1 MNTDR
6 NVGSFA
12 ASAESRQSDFVIA
25 IDFGGTK
32 IDVATANRVGELLEQ
47 SRIETDAAQGA
58 QQAIERALTLARS
71 LMARTA
77 ALTGGRCL
85 AAGVVSPGVILPDR
99 ILLAP
104 NVPGWEQLALTD
116 IVRDRLEISRI
127 AVGTDVKAAAV
138 AEVRW
143 GSLQDA
149 DPGIFLS
156 LGTGIAL
163 AIVIGGKVLM
173 GAHGT
178 AGEIGY
184 SLRSVADEKGIA
196 DGHAPLEEAVGGR
209 AIGERGSKL
218 LGGKLSA
225 AEVFAS
231 ADAHARA
238 FIDETLAELAVHV
251 ANLAILLDPARI
263 AIGGGLMNAGE
274 RILDALAPRLRFA
287 VPFPPEVVPAH
298 FVHDGALRGAVAL
311 ALTVASGTPTAPTAG
326 QSNQMGQ

>member
-6 NVGSFA
+6 IAGSFA
-12 ASAESRQSDFVIA
+12 SSAELSQRDFVIA

-32 IDVATANRVGELLEQ
+32 IDVASANLVGDLLEQ
-47 SRIETDAAQGA
+47 SRIETDAPHGA
-58 QQAIERALTLARS
+58 QQAIERALTLARNLIAS
-71 LMARTA
+71 TA
-77 ALTGGRCL
+77 VQTGGRCL

-99 ILLAP
+99 ILFAP
-104 NVPGWEQLALTD
+104 NVPGWEQLALPG
-116 IVRDRLEISRI
+116 IVRDRLEMSQV
-127 AVGTDVKAAAV
+127 AVGTDVKAAAA

-163 AIVIGGKVLM
+163 AFVIGGKVVM

-184 SLRSVADEKGIA
+184 NLRSVADAEGVA
-196 DGHAPLEEAVGGR
+196 DGHAPLEEVVGGR

-218 LGGKLSA
+218 LGGNLSA
-225 AEVFAS
+225 AEIFAS
-231 ADAHARA
+231 SDVRARA

-251 ANLAILLDPARI
+251 ANIAILLDPVRI
-263 AIGGGLMNAGE
+263 AIGGGLMSSGE
-274 RILDALAPRLRFA
+274 RILEALTPRLRFA

-298 FVHDGALRGAVAL
+298 FVHDGALRGAVVLAL
-311 ALTVASGTPTAPTAG
+311 AAASSTSTA
-326 QSNQMGQ
+326 QSSLMGQ

>member
-6 NVGSFA
+6 SADSFA
-12 ASAESRQSDFVIA
+12 ASAEPSQRDFVIA

-32 IDVATANRVGELLEQ
+32 IAVATANLVGDLLEQ
-47 SRIETDAAQGA
+47 SRIETDAPRGA

-71 LMARTA
+71 LMAGTA
-77 ALTGGRCL
+77 ELTGGRCL

-104 NVPGWEQLALTD
+104 NVPGWEQLALSD
-116 IVRDRLEISRI
+116 IVRERLEMSRI

-163 AIVIGGKVLM
+163 AIVIGGKVVT

-184 SLRSVADEKGIA
+184 NLRSAADEKGVA
-196 DGHAPLEEAVGGR
+196 DGHAPLEEVVGGR

-218 LGGKLSA
+218 LGGNLSA

-231 ADAHARA
+231 SDVRARA

-263 AIGGGLMNAGE
+263 AIGGGLMSSGE
-274 RILDALAPRLRFA
+274 RILEALAPRLHFA
-287 VPFPPEVVPAH
+287 VPFPPEVVPAR

-311 ALTVASGTPTAPTAG
+311 ALTAASSTAAA
-326 QSNQMGQ
+326 QSSQMGQ

>member
-1 MNTDR
+1 MNTNR
-6 NVGSFA
+6 IASSFD
-12 ASAESRQSDFVIA
+12 ASAEPLQSDFVVA

-32 IDVATANRVGELLEQ
+32 VDVATANRAGDLLEQ
-47 SRIETDAAQGA
+47 SRIETDAARGA

-77 ALTGGRCL
+77 GRTGGRCL
-85 AAGVVSPGVILPDR
+85 AAGVVSPGVTLPDR

-104 NVPGWEQLALTD
+104 NVPGWEQLALPE
-116 IVRDRLEISRI
+116 IVRNGLGMSRV
-127 AVGTDVKAAAV
+127 AVENDVKAAAA

-149 DPGIFLS
+149 DPGVFLN

-163 AIVIGGKVLM
+163 TIVIGGKVLM

-184 SLRSVADEKGIA
+184 SLRGVADEKGVA
-196 DGHAPLEEAVGGR
+196 DGHAPLEEVVGGR

-218 LGGKLSA
+218 LGGNLSA
-225 AEVFAS
+225 ADVFAS
-231 ADAHARA
+231 PDIQARA
-238 FIDETLAELAVHV
+238 LIDETLAELAVHV

-263 AIGGGLMNAGE
+263 AIGGGLMSSGE
-274 RILDALAPRLRFA
+274 RILNALVPRLRFA

-311 ALTVASGTPTAPTAG
+311 ALAAASSTSTAHEAEK
-326 QSNQMGQ
+326 SS

>member
-32 IDVATANRVGELLEQ
+32 IDVATANCVGELL
-47 SRIETDAAQGA
+47 
-58 QQAIERALTLARS
+58 ERALTLARS

-116 IVRDRLEISRI
+116 IVRDRLEMSRI

-138 AEVRW
+138 AEARW

-184 SLRSVADEKGIA
+184 SLRSVADEKGGCRRPCA
-196 DGHAPLEEAVGGR
+196 TRRGGR
-209 AIGERGSKL
+209 WSCNRRTGQQASGRQAECRRG
-218 LGGKLSA
+218 
-225 AEVFAS
+225 
-231 ADAHARA
+231 
-238 FIDETLAELAVHV
+238 
-251 ANLAILLDPARI
+251 
-263 AIGGGLMNAGE
+263 
-274 RILDALAPRLRFA
+274 LRFCGCSCA
-287 VPFPPEVVPAH
+287 C
-298 FVHDGALRGAVAL
+298 VH
-311 ALTVASGTPTAPTAG
+311 
-326 QSNQMGQ
+326 